1 VRTQPGEI
9 RTALALAASL
19 ATLAAITLT
28 AAPAQA
34 GTDFEARGSV
44 KQVYATGLDA
54 EQGVALLRRGT
65 TVQSHKATAEGGV
78 LFRRVKPGGGYRVK
92 AQGGD
97 KSLKLRV
104 LTEKPAPPDEAV
116 YDQDIDPDGYQYL
129 ETRDGTDLAISVHP
143 PSDITSVIPDLPVQI
158 PDIPLGTPSPTLIE
172 YSGYGTADPDGPESG
187 ISIIGNLMGF
197 TVVDVNMRGTG
208 CSGGAFDFFEPLQG
222 LDGYDVIETIA
233 RQPWVKGGKVGMMGI
248 SYGGISQLF
257 TGQYNPPSLAALTP
271 ISVIDNTQTT
281 LYPGGIL
288 NTGFAL
294 EWAKDRIHDAL
305 PSGPDAGQPWAYEQI
320 QGGDTEC
327 AENQAMHGEA
337 RNLLQKIHANRTY
350 RPKVADPLSPVTF
363 AHKIEAPTFLA
374 CQWEDEQTGGHCPTL
389 TAQLSGNDRAWST
402 FTNGTHVDSL
412 GPEVFNR
419 WFDFLKLYVAEEPP
433 ALWSPIV
440 QGGAPI
446 VYQEAMGISGV
457 TMPPDPIQQ
466 EPTYAGALAAF
477 EAQPPVRVL
486 FDNGAGGDP
495 GKPYPG
501 FEQSFEEFPPAGTEG
516 RSWYLAKDGKLAAKR
531 PKHPRADTFMW
542 DDEAR
547 PPTNFTGD
555 TGSGANGLWT
565 DTPAYEWSQPDE
577 GHAVSYV
584 TKPLVDDMTV
594 LGSGYVR
601 AWIRS
606 DARNVDL
613 QATVSEV
620 RPDDKEVFVQ
630 GGWLR
635 ASMRKLD
642 KEKSTPLAPV
652 LSLRKAD
659 MKPLPTGRFVKATI
673 PLYYQGHAY
682 REGSRV
688 RVTISAVGGDQ
699 PIWAF
704 ARARPNATPDV
715 DIAFGKSRHSKLT
728 LPVTPSV
735 DIPTDLPPC
744 PGLRGEPCRDYLPFG
759 NSMANPR

>member
-1 VRTQPGEI
+1 MWG
-9 RTALALAASL
+9 TALFVALSGAFSAG
-19 ATLAAITLT
+19 AE
-28 AAPAQA
+28 A
-34 GTDFEARGSV
+34 GTSAGFEARGSV
-44 KQVYATGLDA
+44 KQVYATGLA
-54 EQGVALLRRGT
+54 GGQEVALLRRGK
-65 TVQSHKATAEGGV
+65 VVDSNKATAEGGV

-92 AQGGD
+92 PQGDDASG
-97 KSLKLRV
+97 KLRV
-104 LTEKPAPPDEAV
+104 LTERPAPPDESV
-116 YDQDIDPDGYQYL
+116 YDQEIEPDGYQYL
-129 ETRDGTDLAISVHP
+129 ETRDGTELAISVHP
-143 PSDITSVIPDLPVQI
+143 PSDVTSVIPDLPVEI
-158 PDIPLGTPSPTLIE
+158 PDIPLGTPTPTLIE

-222 LDGYDVIETIA
+222 LDGYDVIETIS

-305 PSGPDAGQPWAYEQI
+305 PSGPDSGQPWAYEQI
-320 QGGDTEC
+320 QSGDTKC

-337 RNLLQKIHANRTY
+337 RNLLKKIHANRTY
-350 RPKVADPLSPVTF
+350 RPKAADPLSPVTF
-363 AHKIEAPTFLA
+363 VDKIEAPTFLA

-389 TAQLSGNDRAWST
+389 TPRLTGTDRAWST

-412 GPEVFNR
+412 SPEVFNR

-440 QGGAPI
+440 QAGAPI
-446 VYQEAMGISGV
+446 LYEEAFGISGV
-457 TMPPDPIQQ
+457 TLPPDPIQQ
-466 EPTYAGALAAF
+466 QPTYEGALAAF
-477 EAQPPVRVL
+477 EAQPPVRIL

-495 GKPYPG
+495 GQPYPG
-501 FEQSFEEFPPAGTEG
+501 FEQSFEEFPPAGTKG
-516 RSWYLAKDGKLAAKR
+516 RSWYLANDGRLTRKAAR
-531 PKHPRADTFMW
+531 GSRADTFTW

-555 TGSGANGLWT
+555 TGAGENGLWT
-565 DTPAYEWSQPDE
+565 DTPAYEWSQPA
-577 GHAVSYV
+577 GGKAVSYV
-584 TKPLVDDMTV
+584 TKPLKRDTTV

-601 AWIRS
+601 LWVRS
-606 DARNVDL
+606 EAKSVDL
-613 QATVSEV
+613 QATISEV
-620 RPDDKEVFVQ
+620 RPDDKEAFVQ

-642 KEKSTPLAPV
+642 RRKSSPLAPV

-659 MKPLPTGRFVKATI
+659 MKAMPEGRFARLTI

-704 ARARPNATPDV
+704 ARAKPKGTPEV
-715 DIAFGKSRHSKLT
+715 DIAYGKSRRSRLT
-728 LPVTPSV
+728 LPVTPGV
-735 DIPTDLPPC
+735 DVPTDLPPC
-744 PGLRGEPCRDYLPFG
+744 PGLRGEPCRDYVPFTNAPDG
-759 NSMANPR
+759 G